1 MAAPSTTVAP
11 LPATGIDRFAG
22 WRPSPAV
29 ATAAIVGTSVAYA
42 FASFFARQLTD
53 AGISA
58 TAVTFFRFAIT
69 AVALSPWLPRNR
81 ADRSAA
87 VWGVSSG
94 AVMAIGWIAY
104 VQAIATGDV
113 ASAGIAYMTYPV
125 FAVAAAALVFGIRP
139 ERWATVAAGLVL
151 VGAAIGLGGLEVSV
165 SPWVMLAP
173 ASFGFSI
180 AVLTERLRSL
190 DPFARLGCAAAG
202 ATIVLTPS
210 VVTAPTTEVLPA
222 TTTGW
227 VWILGLGIGAALIP
241 MLIYAA
247 AAPVIGAARAAT
259 ANAAELPVVFAIG
272 AVFFGE
278 AILVRHGVAALIIIG
293 AILLGRVTRS
303 PHVLPDEDD
312 DTLAAAAQSKSRI
325 GSDMSWYPR

>member
-1 MAAPSTTVAP
+1 M
-11 LPATGIDRFAG
+11 
-22 WRPSPAV
+22 V
-29 ATAAIVGTSVAYA
+29 ATIAIVGTSIAYG

-58 TAVTFFRFAIT
+58 TSVTFFRFAIT
-69 AVALSPWLPRNR
+69 AVTLAPFLPRGR
-81 ADRSAA
+81 ADRAAA

-104 VQAIATGDV
+104 VQAIADGDV

-125 FAVAAAALVFGIRP
+125 FAVAAAALVFRIRP

-151 VGAAIGLGGLEVSV
+151 LGAAVGLGGLELSV

-180 AVLTERLRSL
+180 AVLTERLGAL

-202 ATIVLTPS
+202 ATLVLTPA
-210 VVTAPTTEVLPA
+210 VLTAPTGEVLPA

-227 VWILGLGIGAALIP
+227 IWILGLGIGAALVP
-241 MLIYAA
+241 MLVYAA

-278 AILVRHGVAALIIIG
+278 QVLARHGVAALLIFG

-312 DTLAAAAQSKSRI
+312 DALVTVPQSNSRI

>member
-1 MAAPSTTVAP
+1 MSVTSTGV
-11 LPATGIDRFAG
+11 GRFAA

-29 ATAAIVGTSVAYA
+29 ATAAIVGTSVAYG
-42 FASFFARQLTD
+42 FASFFVRRLTD

-58 TAVTFFRFAIT
+58 TSVTFFRFAIT
-69 AVALSPWLPRNR
+69 AAALAPFLPRDR

-87 VWGVSSG
+87 MWGVASG

-104 VQAIATGDV
+104 VQAIADGDV
-113 ASAGIAYMTYPV
+113 ATAGIAYMTYPV
-125 FAVAAAALVFGIRP
+125 FAVAAAALVFRIRP

-151 VGAAIGLGGLEVSV
+151 LGAAVGLGGLELSV

-180 AVLTERLRSL
+180 AVLTERLGSL
-190 DPFARLGCAAAG
+190 DPFARLGCAALG
-202 ATIVLTPS
+202 ATVVLTPS
-210 VVTAPTTEVLPA
+210 VITAPTTDVLPA
-222 TTTGW
+222 TASGW
-227 VWILGLGIGAALIP
+227 VWVLGLSVGAALVP

-247 AAPVIGAARAAT
+247 AAPIIGAARAAT

-278 AILVRHGVAALIIIG
+278 QILVRHGVAALLIFG
-293 AILLGRVTRS
+293 AILLSRITRS
-303 PHVLPDEDD
+303 PHVLPDQDD
-312 DTLAAAAQSKSRI
+312 DAAIAVAHSKRRI